1 VSAPAAVPVAISVR
15 PNAEAGRVIYQFG
28 DQSYGLSLEDAA
40 LLVRHSL
47 DAIEMLR
54 PAAATPVVQ

>member
-1 VSAPAAVPVAISVR
+1 MSAPEPVPVSVSVR
-15 PNAEAGRVIYQFG
+15 PNAEAGRVIFQFG
-28 DQSYGLSLEDAA
+28 EQSYGLPIEDAA
-40 LLVRHSL
+40 ILVRHIL

>member
-15 PNAEAGRVIYQFG
+15 PTAEAGRVILQFG
-28 DQSYGLSLEDAA
+28 EQTYALPIEDAA
-40 LLVRHSL
+40 ILVRHTL

-54 PAAATPVVQ
+54 PAGAPPVVQ